1 MKQLIALLI
10 AMDHRMSYLFL
21 SLLLVPSLTTMAA
34 AQTTDVNTQL
44 RSVADKIRAKT
55 VAWKMPEAELAPEL
69 EELDAIYL
77 QHKGENPED
86 LANVLRLKATV
97 YWSVVD
103 NSEKGIALIRQIKK
117 DYPNTTVGRDA
128 DRIINSIQQAEESR
142 KIRRTLTNGTKFP
155 DFSEKDLLG
164 NPLSVSKY
172 EDKVVLVEF
181 WATWCVP
188 CVAELP
194 NIIKAYNKHH
204 SNGFEVIGISLDQ
217 DEQKL
222 KSFLKAKEI
231 PWVQYFDGKGWQN
244 KLAAK
249 YGIDSV
255 PATFLLDRQG
265 KIIGQDFRGEALEEA
280 LTNALTN
287 PQ

>member
-1 MKQLIALLI
+1 MIKKALFL
-10 AMDHRMSYLFL
+10 LL

-34 AQTTDVNTQL
+34 AQTNDVNTQL
-44 RSVADKIRAKT
+44 KDVGKKLRAKT
-55 VAWKMPEAELAPEL
+55 VAWKMPEAVLAPEL

-97 YWSVVD
+97 YWSVLD

-117 DYPNTTVGRDA
+117 DYPDTTVGRDA
-128 DRIINSIQQAEESR
+128 DRIISSIQQNEETR
-142 KIRRTLTNGTKFP
+142 KIRRTLTNGTQFP

-164 NPLSVSKY
+164 NPLSVSQY
-172 EDKVVLVEF
+172 EDKIVLVEF
-181 WATWCVP
+181 WATWCAP

-194 NIIKAYNKHH
+194 NILKAYNKHH
-204 SNGFEVIGISLDQ
+204 STGFEVIGISLDQ
-217 DEQKL
+217 NEQKL

-231 PWVQYFDGKGWQN
+231 PWRQYFDGKEWQN

-255 PATFLLDRQG
+255 PSTFLLDRQG
-265 KIIGQDFRGEALEEA
+265 RIIGQDLRGEALEEA
-280 LTNALTN
+280 LTKALTN
-287 PQ
+287 TP